1 MKKIFKKATET
12 TEHTTKMMLDKTDVI
27 SDELKRV
34 IEERVAPVRTSVL
47 QRYPVLFSFLITF
60 GLATTYYGFERILAQ
75 YEVLNNNPW
84 LIMLIGVGVLTFTGT
99 LYKKMD

>member
-12 TEHTTKMMLDKTDVI
+12 TENTTKMMLDKTDVI

-99 LYKKMD
+99 LYRKMD

>member
-12 TEHTTKMMLDKTDVI
+12 TENTTRLMLDKTDVI
-27 SDELKRV
+27 SEELKRV
-34 IEERVAPVRTSVL
+34 IEERVAPVRSSVL

-60 GLATTYYGFERILAQ
+60 GLATMYYGFERILAQ

-84 LIMLIGVGVLTFTGT
+84 LIMFIGVGVLTFTGT